1 MKKITLTLFA
11 LTFICQF
18 AFSQILTKGFSFQG
32 YAIDGDDRAI
42 ASTNVTV
49 KFTVYSSSQNYAEE
63 HALTTDPYGIF
74 SAIVGEGS
82 KLSAE
87 SNLNFEE
94 LKFNYYDFKLKVEVK
109 KTSGGTYATISDK
122 TLNAVPYAQSASNG
136 VPVGTIMA
144 FAGPA
149 TKVPNGWLLCDG
161 STINS
166 STDIEYA
173 PLFDAIGTAWGGTG
187 AGSFNIPDLRGQFL
201 RGLNETTSG
210 TDANRT
216 LGSSQGGAIQSHSH
230 TASSGNA
237 GIHDHGIGKTGNQR
251 TGNGTIGVMRIDGS
265 FTANSTDDDLSYGAA
280 NLEKMYEFPTATNT
294 AHGQHSHTV
303 TVNSTGSS
311 ETRPVNKA
319 VNYIIKY

>member
-136 VPVGTIMA
+136 VPVGTIIA
-144 FAGPA
+144 FAGPKSA
-149 TKVPNGWLLCDG
+149 LPDGWLMCDG
-161 STINS
+161 SDYDASNVI
-166 STDIEYA
+166 YA
-173 PLFDAIGTAWGGTG
+173 PLFDVIGNTWGTNGTN
-187 AGSFNIPDLRGQFL
+187 FKVPDLRGQFL
-201 RGLNETTSG
+201 
-210 TDANRT
+210 
-216 LGSSQGGAIQSHSH
+216 I
-230 TASSGNA
+230 
-237 GIHDHGIGKTGNQR
+237 
-251 TGNGTIGVMRIDGS
+251 
-265 FTANSTDDDLSYGAA
+265 
-280 NLEKMYEFPTATNT
+280 
-294 AHGQHSHTV
+294 
-303 TVNSTGSS
+303 
-311 ETRPVNKA
+311 
-319 VNYIIKY
+319 